1 MLDKLQLNNFHSG
14 FEPSYDN
21 QNPPFILRTCQRTVV
36 LNYDYNNDN
45 LTDQCAKKLIQSL
58 EGDRAYHFLLEI
70 ICGLQ
75 SKLVGENE
83 IVGQFK
89 VAYQEYVSQEY
100 RNSKIMLI
108 LEKLFKDAKEI
119 RTNYLL
125 GISQKTYSSIA
136 RKHIKSVHNAPQV
149 LIVGSGQLAEDLI
162 NQFKK
167 KIKVSITARNSEKV
181 QELAQTHGIEIVPWS
196 KLKNLTNHPF
206 IANTI
211 GCSQTLYDQEFF
223 EAWANNHDKR
233 LFVDLGSPSSVRSD
247 FNYEQGLMK
256 LDDIFKEGAVHE
268 QYKKQKIQDAQH
280 AMEGI
285 VKKRYEIFRK
295 KELNSSKYGG
305 QSEKQNL

>member
-1 MLDKLQLNNFHSG
+1 MLDKLQLNNYYSG
-14 FEPSYDN
+14 YSPKVDPS
-21 QNPPFILRTCQRTVV
+21 NPPFILRTCQRTVV
-36 LNYDYNNDN
+36 LNYDYEQPISE
-45 LTDQCAKKLIQSL
+45 TEAQKLIQSL
-58 EGDRAYHFLLEI
+58 DGDKAYHYLLEI

-75 SKLVGENE
+75 SKLIGENE

-89 VAYQEYVSQEY
+89 LAYQEYLNHEY

-125 GISQKTYSSIA
+125 GISQKTYSSIT
-136 RKHIKSVHNAPQV
+136 RKHIKTIHSADQV

-167 KIKVSITARNSEKV
+167 KIKVYVTARNAERV
-181 QELAQTHGIEIVPWS
+181 NELATTHGIEIVPWG
-196 KLKNLTNHPF
+196 KLKNLTNQPF

-211 GCSQTLYDQEFF
+211 GCSQTLYDQAFF
-223 EAWANNHDKR
+223 EAWSSNHTKK
-233 LFVDLGSPSSVRSD
+233 LFVDLGSPSSVSSN
-247 FNYEQGLMK
+247 FSYEDGLMK

-268 QYKKQKIQDAQH
+268 EYKKKKIQDAQH

-285 VKKRYEIFRK
+285 VKKRYEVFRK
-295 KELNSSKYGG
+295 KELNSTKFGG
-305 QSEKQNL
+305 KIEKSNI